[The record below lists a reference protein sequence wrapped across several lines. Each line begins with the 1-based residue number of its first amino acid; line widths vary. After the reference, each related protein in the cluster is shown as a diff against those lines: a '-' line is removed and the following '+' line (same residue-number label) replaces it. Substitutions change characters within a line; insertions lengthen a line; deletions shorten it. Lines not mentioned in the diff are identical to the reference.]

1 MKKLLLSI
9 LFGLTT
15 LSPSLAEIITI
26 EDPSGLT
33 IIQYTGEDLECAPS
47 GELAEWDKTKLIAD
61 LQLVYRAMISSSE
74 YGNNDTIVFSDHPD
88 PEVSTVFYI
97 FIFREATDDICLT
110 TEGHRLGVQS

>member
-33 IIQYTGEDLECAPS
+33 ITQYTGEDLECAPS
-47 GELAEWDKTKLIAD
+47 GELAEWDKTKFITD
-61 LQLVYRAMISSSE
+61 LQLVYRGMVASTE
-74 YGNNDTIVFSDHPD
+74 YGNNDTVVFADNLD
-88 PEVSTVFYI
+88 PNVATVFYI
-97 FIFREATDDICLT
+97 FIYREATDDVCLT
-110 TEGHRLGVQS
+110 TEGHRLGVRA